1 MKLTLK
7 GGAAVDPDSG
17 KGTGVSRVSCGHPV
31 DEGNHVGQ
39 GCASPSGLKA
49 PRS

>member
-17 KGTGVSRVSCGHPV
+17 EEMGVNRAVCR
-31 DEGNHVGQ
+31 
-39 GCASPSGLKA
+39 A
-49 PRS
+49 PWS

>member
-17 KGTGVSRVSCGHPV
+17 KEAGVSRVSCGHPV
-31 DEGNHVGQ
+31 GEGNRVGH
-39 GCASPSGLKA
+39 GRASPPGLKA